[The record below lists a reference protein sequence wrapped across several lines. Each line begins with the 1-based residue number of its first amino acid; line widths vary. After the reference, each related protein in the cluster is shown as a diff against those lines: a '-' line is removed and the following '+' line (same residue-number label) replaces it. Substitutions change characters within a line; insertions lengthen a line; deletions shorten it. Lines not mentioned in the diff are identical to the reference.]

1 MANHYRPRFQ
11 IFFEQHLSL
20 MKSTKVV
27 DLVLILAAHF
37 KILLADGSLVFS
49 RELQYDQD
57 FMINERTGQRTYH
70 ATLHHECCRNR
81 VLGQEEGMT
90 IGLVRMRSVG
100 SLFQRLLLA
109 CRFLA
114 SAQSEPDRS
123 GWRRYVTGRIFHI
136 SSYVLYPGPAS
147 LPMH

>member
-1 MANHYRPRFQ
+1 MTNQYRPRFQ

-20 MKSTKVV
+20 MKSTEVV

-90 IGLVRMRSVG
+90 IGLVRMRSVE
-100 SLFQRLLLA
+100 SLFQRLIGLPLS
-109 CRFLA
+109 CV
-114 SAQSEPDRS
+114 SPSEPDRS